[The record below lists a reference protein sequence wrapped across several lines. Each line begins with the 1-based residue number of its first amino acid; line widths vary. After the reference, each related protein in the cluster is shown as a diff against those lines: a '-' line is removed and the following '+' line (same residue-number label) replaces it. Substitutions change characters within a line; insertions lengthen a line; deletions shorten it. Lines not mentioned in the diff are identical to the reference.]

1 MSEALEPVDDAAVDT
16 PRPQA
21 VLLTFL
27 GGYLLRR
34 RVHVAT
40 SSLVDVLG
48 RAGVSEHATRS
59 TVSRMARRGQLHR
72 ARRGRQVYVGP
83 TPGTREILLGG
94 EARMW
99 HSEVV
104 DAGWDGS
111 WTLLSFSL
119 PDAWARERHLLRARL
134 VWAGF
139 GPLQG
144 GLWIA
149 PGRADLGELG
159 EGLGLDGRLRAF
171 TARALEPTDVDGL
184 VRDAWDLP
192 ALAARYEAF
201 LARWGDEATRPRT
214 DPLAAQLLLEAD
226 WLQAIRRDPRLP
238 RRHLPGDWPA
248 EPAHALFRELHDAYG
263 PGARAGVAAL
273 DVLPDAEA
281 EAEAGRGRGGA
292 VD

>member
-1 MSEALEPVDDAAVDT
+1 MSEAVEQGEETGAL
-16 PRPQA
+16 RPQA
-21 VLLTFL
+21 ILLTFL

-34 RVHVAT
+34 GVHVAT
-40 SSLVDVLG
+40 SSLVDVLR

-59 TVSRMARRGQLHR
+59 TVSRMARRDQLHR
-72 ARRGRQVYVGP
+72 VRRGRQVYVGP
-83 TPGTREILLGG
+83 TDDTRAVLRDG

-99 HSEVV
+99 RTEAVNEH
-104 DAGWDGS
+104 WDGS

-149 PGRADLGELG
+149 PGTRDVAGLGDGLG
-159 EGLGLDGRLRAF
+159 EGAGLAGRLRAF
-171 TARALEPTDVDGL
+171 SAQALEPTDVDAL

-201 LARWGDEATRPRT
+201 LARWGDAAARPRL

-238 RRHLPGDWPA
+238 RRHLPADWPA
-248 EPAHALFRELHDAYG
+248 GPAHALFRELHATYE
-263 PGARAGVAAL
+263 PGARDGVAAL
-273 DVLPDAEA
+273 DVLPDTDAM
-281 EAEAGRGRGGA
+281 
-292 VD
+292 